1 MWWRLKQSTYQ
12 KWLLYHNFF
21 CSNFGAMLF
30 ITLQKGIKWLYTSCF
45 WAKGKNMLQSLRP
58 TSYEIKF
65 PFYLLS
71 WSRENWK
78 TQHEL
83 PIMCIYAKA
92 HVYLW
97 FTNAPRLRYSC
108 GMKEPALYTMMPHTG
123 AHAVPP
129 TPSHIWAPDAAE
141 FPRLSALTLPEPC
154 FMSQTLSLLHMKTV
168 LDSSA
173 ASASQWKRLIATNK
187 YY

>member
-1 MWWRLKQSTYQ
+1 MPRARICCRVSDLPLMRSNSHFISFPEVEGIEKLPVNYQ
-12 KWLLYHNFF
+12 
-21 CSNFGAMLF
+21 C
-30 ITLQKGIKWLYTSCF
+30 
-45 WAKGKNMLQSLRP
+45 
-58 TSYEIKF
+58 
-65 PFYLLS
+65 
-71 WSRENWK
+71 
-78 TQHEL
+78 EL
-83 PIMCIYAKA
+83 PVMCIYAKA

-97 FTNAPRLRYSC
+97 FTKAPSLCYQC
-108 GMKEPALYTMMPHTG
+108 CMQEPALCTMMPG

-141 FPRLSALTLPEPC
+141 FRRLSALSLPEPC

-173 ASASQWKRLIATNK
+173 ASASQWKRLIAANK